1 MAMRRGSWPQGRSR
15 EEGGTPYVD
24 CTLCIQR
31 LESSDTYGK
40 KLLKGNTS
48 YDKVFINEDLTTLR
62 FKLLHCIKSMDL
74 VKSVT
79 TRDGKMHCQMK
90 NGRKEV
96 VENPDDLFKLGVN
109 NITYMY

>member
-1 MAMRRGSWPQGRSR
+1 M
-15 EEGGTPYVD
+15 
-24 CTLCIQR
+24 
-31 LESSDTYGK
+31 GK

-62 FKLLHCIKSMDL
+62 FKLFHYIKSMDL

-90 NGRKEV
+90 NGKKEV
-96 VENPDDLFKLGVN
+96 VETPDDLFKLGVN
-109 NITYMY
+109 NIHVTYTDFGLLDME